1 MTEREFERQLQRF
14 FRLLVKEKEYLIKD
28 QGEKLI
34 ELVEKKE
41 GFVPVIESYEGNL
54 TDKCRELIQQ
64 IQRQQQENLLLT
76 EQALSYQKTLMDAV
90 KDNIQPAAN
99 TYSKYTEKATV
110 QTAIIDQKI

>member
-14 FRLLVKEKEYLIKD
+14 LRLLVKEKEYLIKG

-41 GFVPVIESYEGNL
+41 SFVPIIESYDGSL
-54 TDKCRELIQQ
+54 STKSQELIQQ
-64 IQRQQQENLLLT
+64 IQWQQEENLLLT
-76 EQALSYQKTLMDAV
+76 EQAISYQKTLMDAV
-90 KDNIQPAAN
+90 KDNIQPVAN